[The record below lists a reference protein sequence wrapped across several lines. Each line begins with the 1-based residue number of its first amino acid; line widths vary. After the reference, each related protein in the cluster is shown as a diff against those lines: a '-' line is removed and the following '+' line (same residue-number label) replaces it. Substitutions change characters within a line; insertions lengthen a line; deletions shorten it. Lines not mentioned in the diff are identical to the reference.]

1 MGKAELEE
9 VLEVILKKLNEHE
22 KRISRL
28 DRKFRTKVDKAVLKV
43 LEEQK

>member
-9 VLEVILKKLNEHE
+9 VLEVILEKLKEHE

-28 DRKFRTKVDKAVLKV
+28 DRKSRTKVDKAVLKV